1 MFFDFSLQDS
11 PRHLTRILEVN
22 IDTLSPVGAALKEVA
37 QTERVISTNGIA
49 TVPIALLPTL
59 LQWDE
64 TNANSPQMAP
74 CIQVQQNK
82 KQTSGLMFKQS
93 SSAES
98 HCNFQTT

>member
-49 TVPIALLPTL
+49 TVPIALLPAL
-59 LQWDE
+59 LQ
-64 TNANSPQMAP
+64 
-74 CIQVQQNK
+74 V
-82 KQTSGLMFKQS
+82 
-93 SSAES
+93 
-98 HCNFQTT
+98 